1 MAYSEQT
8 DRAPIAVLM
17 PRSVDAVVA
26 ILAILKTGKAFLPI
40 DISYPSE
47 KVRVI
52 LEDAKVT
59 TVISHTSCESLA
71 QQLPQDILYFDQL
84 KSEQLGSEQHKSKQL
99 RLVQPKILESI
110 KPSDIAY
117 VLYTSGSTGVP
128 KGVEI
133 THASLAN
140 YLSWA
145 REYYTDGKPLDF
157 ALFTSLS
164 FDLSITSLFLP
175 LMLGSKL
182 IVYPQKFDANS
193 SGDGASSAMVLRKV
207 IDDNQANVIKL
218 TPSHLALIQDMDL
231 SQHSLQKV
239 IVGGDDFKTETACAL
254 HDLAKGNISIYNE
267 YGPTEATVACSVY
280 EFNPEQSVSA
290 TSLPIGQPIDNCQIY
305 ILDEHMNAVPQGVVG
320 DLYIAGQGLAKG
332 YLHNQAM
339 TEERF
344 VELVTDAHTN
354 ETVRLYKSGDLACY
368 DSAGNIHYLGRSD
381 RQIKVRGVRLETGE
395 IEAALLS
402 MPMVTD
408 AAVELIDS
416 QGNTQLTAFYS
427 ASSAIHE
434 SDILDYLQGVLSSN
448 AIPQTFIYLQAM
460 PLTNNGKI
468 ERSQLVE
475 IANTQTGARQI
486 PGQDT
491 LVANSEIKKLNAI
504 ESRLLEVWKRFLHL
518 ETIGI
523 HDNFF
528 SIGGDSIITIQV
540 VVAAKEQGINI
551 SPQQVFAHPTIEA
564 LSRVAN
570 TEKSIIA
577 TQELVTGKLPLLAIQ
592 KNYLENDSSEN
603 HQFVQ
608 SVSVEYEHQL
618 SDEAIYVAFEQLLSH
633 HDGLRTRINRL
644 QQGSQHDSQQGS
656 QHEWQAEMLEHS
668 GCISQSYQLGND
680 ETLKHV
686 LEKQRA
692 ELLPKLDIGNGVLL
706 AYSHISDG
714 AKSRLL
720 IMVHHLV
727 MDGISWWILLSDLE
741 KCISNAE
748 MSVKTQT
755 NTLLPL
761 KTCSLKQWGE
771 ALVDYVNSEQARA
784 AKDFWLN
791 QFKAADY
798 PRLQS
803 LSKQQAETSLILD
816 QRESD
821 NLSLWA
827 SKSNENSI
835 PHLLLC
841 ALHRCSKWFKQHD
854 LLSQNDELLI
864 NLEGH
869 GRESIIEG
877 MDITRTI
884 GWFTS
889 VYPVALQHSGN
900 ISSLDDINTQMNNIP
915 NNGVDYGLLQCFS
928 QEAHVQEAVHSHAKP
943 LVLFNYLSEWE
954 RNLDSS
960 SQFSF
965 VEALTSHHAE
975 AVDLE
980 YAIEMNSMFFEQQLH
995 VSISYDEALFNK
1007 ETITTLLAQLDE
1019 HINALIQQHCD
1030 GDQQQNDK
1038 KQFSSANLNDDE
1050 LADLLSEFSE

>member
-1 MAYSEQT
+1 
-8 DRAPIAVLM
+8 
-17 PRSVDAVVA
+17 
-26 ILAILKTGKAFLPI
+26 
-40 DISYPSE
+40 
-47 KVRVI
+47 
-52 LEDAKVT
+52 
-59 TVISHTSCESLA
+59 
-71 QQLPQDILYFDQL
+71 
-84 KSEQLGSEQHKSKQL
+84 
-99 RLVQPKILESI
+99 LESI

-381 RQIKVRGVRLETGE
+381 RQIKVRGVRLE
-395 IEAALLS
+395 
-402 MPMVTD
+402 
-408 AAVELIDS
+408 
-416 QGNTQLTAFYS
+416 
-427 ASSAIHE
+427 
-434 SDILDYLQGVLSSN
+434 
-448 AIPQTFIYLQAM
+448 
-460 PLTNNGKI
+460 K
-468 ERSQLVE
+468 RSQLVE

-771 ALVDYVNSEQARA
+771 ALFDYVNSEQARA